1 MPSQNENQKKIAE
14 IETIHAEYMEQI
26 KKLRDQQNEIIAE
39 FVKKLEEKKMDKI
52 RSLISGIN

>member
-1 MPSQNENQKKIAE
+1 MSIRDDNQKKVAE
-14 IETIHAEYMEQI
+14 IEAIHAEYMEQI
-26 KKLRDQQNEIIAE
+26 KKLHDQQNEIIAE

>member
-1 MPSQNENQKKIAE
+1 MSSQNDNQKKVAE
-14 IETIHAEYMEQI
+14 IEAIYAEYMNEI
-26 KKLRDQQNEIIAE
+26 KKLREQQNEIIAE

>member
-1 MPSQNENQKKIAE
+1 MPSQNDNQKKVAE
-14 IETIHAEYMEQI
+14 IEAIHAEYMKEI
-26 KKLRDQQNEIIAE
+26 KKLRDQQNEIIAG